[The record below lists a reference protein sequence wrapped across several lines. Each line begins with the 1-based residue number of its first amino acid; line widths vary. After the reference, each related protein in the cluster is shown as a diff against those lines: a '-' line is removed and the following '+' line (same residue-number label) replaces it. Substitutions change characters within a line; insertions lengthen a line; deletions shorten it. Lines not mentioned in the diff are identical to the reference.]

1 MASLHSSTHPLRRP
15 SRPALTLAVHGALLA
30 MACGG
35 AAGAHAQSAP
45 NSTVLAQADA
55 RQDYRIAVGPLDDAL
70 ADFAARAGVSITM
83 PPALVQGKT
92 TRGLQGAYSVNEGF
106 ARLLAGSGLEVV
118 GGNGGVYALRAT
130 PVVTSGAAGA
140 ASLAEVRVTAEAE
153 RNGTTEGSNSYTT
166 RSTSAATGLAL
177 APRETPQSVSVL
189 TRRQIEDQN
198 LTTVGEAVKNI
209 TGIRASSSDSDRTD
223 LYARGFYIDNYQY
236 DGVPTANTTDFF
248 GASMLDPIL
257 YDRMEVVRG
266 ATGLMTGAGNP
277 GASLNL
283 VRKRASSKEFGGTVS
298 GGLGSWDRRR
308 AAVDLS
314 TPLTDDGRIRARVVG
329 MREERDSHLDRY
341 HTKNEAFLATVEAD
355 LTPRTNLRLG
365 IEHQA
370 KRPTGTTWGGLPM
383 VFTDG
388 SASHWNRSFSIG
400 TDWSYWNTNSNTA
413 YAALEHQF
421 DNGWAVKAN
430 LSRNE
435 SDYQSK
441 LLYLLQYPDRNT
453 GLGVGAY
460 PNRSEQTF
468 EQNSASLQA
477 TGPFELLGRT
487 HEAVVGLTSNRSRYD
502 YGNYAYSNVAP
513 IGNIFEWNGSYAEPT
528 WGAFR
533 HLGNDRTTQQAL
545 YAAARFNLSD
555 DMKLIVGGRQ
565 NHWRTTDMA
574 GAERKHDQFTPYA
587 GLVYTLSP
595 RYSAYASYTDIF
607 QPQNYR
613 DLGGALLDPI
623 KGKSY
628 EAGIKGSFADGKLDA
643 SLAVFR
649 IAQDNVAVLDA
660 NNFVPVGTANAYRGA
675 KGVSSKGFEAQIAGE
690 ITRDWSVSAGFS
702 HTIATDADGSR
713 LQAWRSNNQ
722 LHAFTA
728 YRLGGAWSQV
738 TLGGGAQ
745 WQSGSYATAT
755 TSTGVAARRDQGS
768 LLIASLMASYKF
780 TPQLT
785 AQLNINNLFD
795 KTYYDFAGNQIFYG
809 TPRNAMLTLNYKF

>member
-1 MASLHSSTHPLRRP
+1 MASLHSSIHRLHPP
-15 SRPALTLAVHGALLA
+15 SRPALTLAVHAALLA
-30 MACGG
+30 MACGA
-35 AAGAHAQSAP
+35 AAGAHAQFASGSAVVAP
-45 NSTVLAQADA
+45 ASA
-55 RQDYRIAVGPLDDAL
+55 RQDYRIAAGPLDDAL

-83 PPALVQGKT
+83 PPALVEGKT
-92 TRGLQGAYSVNEGF
+92 TRGLQGNYSVSAGF
-106 ARLLAGSGLEVV
+106 ARLLEASGLEVV
-118 GGNGGVYALRAT
+118 GGSGGVYALRTAA
-130 PVVTSGAAGA
+130 VVAPAAAGA
-140 ASLAEVRVTAEAE
+140 ASLAEVKVTAEAD
-153 RNGTTEGSNSYTT
+153 RNGTTEGSGSYTT
-166 RSTSAATGLAL
+166 RSTAAATGLAL
-177 APRETPQSVSVL
+177 SLRDTPQSVSVL

-198 LTTVGEAVKNI
+198 LTTIGEAVKNI

-223 LYARGFYIDNYQY
+223 LYSRGFYIDNYQY

-248 GASMLDPIL
+248 GASMFDPVL

-283 VRKRASSKEFGGTVS
+283 VRKRASSKEFTGSIS
-298 GGLGSWDRRR
+298 GGLGSWDRKRGS
-308 AAVDLS
+308 VDLS
-314 TPLTDDGRIRARVVG
+314 APITDDGRIRARVVG

-341 HTKNEAFLATVEAD
+341 HTKNEALLATLEAD

-365 IEHQA
+365 VEHQA

-388 SASHWNRSFSIG
+388 SPSHWNRAFSIG

-413 YAALEHQF
+413 YATLEHQF
-421 DNGWAVKAN
+421 DSGWAVKAN

-477 TGPFELLGRT
+477 TGPFELLGRS
-487 HEAVVGLTSNRSRYD
+487 HEAVVGLTSNRSRYV
-502 YGNYAYSNVAP
+502 YGNYASSNVAP

-528 WGAFR
+528 WGALR
-533 HLGNDRTTQQAL
+533 HLGDDRTTQQAL
-545 YAAARFNLSD
+545 YAAARFNVSD
-555 DMKLIVGGRQ
+555 DLKLIVGGRQ
-565 NHWRTTDMA
+565 NHWRSTDMG

-613 DLGGALLDPI
+613 DVGGALLDPVQ
-623 KGKSY
+623 GRSY

-649 IAQDNVAVLDA
+649 IAQDNVAVLDGDKL
-660 NNFVPVGTANAYRGA
+660 VPGGTGNAYRGA
-675 KGVSSKGFEAQIAGE
+675 QGVTSKGFEAQIAGE

-702 HTIATDADGSR
+702 HTIANDADGSR
-713 LQAWRSNNQ
+713 LDARRPNNQ
-722 LHAFTA
+722 LHLFTS
-728 YRLGGAWSQV
+728 YRLPGTWSQLTV
-738 TLGGGAQ
+738 GGGAQ

-755 TSTGVAARRDQGS
+755 TSTGVAARRDQGA
-768 LLIASLMASYKF
+768 LLIASLMFSYAF

-795 KTYYDFAGNQIFYG
+795 KTYYDFAGNQIYYG
-809 TPRNAMLTLNYKF
+809 APRNAMLTLNYKF

>member
-1 MASLHSSTHPLRRP
+1 MALLHSSIHLLRA
-15 SRPALTLAVHGALLA
+15 PARHALALAVHGALLA

-35 AAGAHAQSAP
+35 AQAQSVVNHP
-45 NSTVLAQADA
+45 VVAQADA
-55 RQDYRIAVGPLDDAL
+55 RQDYRIAVGALDEAL

-83 PPALVQGKT
+83 PPALVHGKT
-92 TRGLQGAYSVNEGF
+92 TRGLQGSYSVSEGF

-118 GGNGGVYALRAT
+118 GGQGGVYALRAT
-130 PVVTSGAAGA
+130 PVVAPAAAGA
-140 ASLAEVRVTAEAE
+140 AAMAEVKVTAQAE
-153 RNGTTEGSNSYTT
+153 RDGTTEGTRSYTT
-166 RSTSAATGLAL
+166 TSTAAATGLAL
-177 APRETPQSVSVL
+177 SLRDTPQSVSVL
-189 TRRQIEDQN
+189 TRQQIEDQN

-223 LYARGFYIDNYQY
+223 LYSRGFYIDNYQY

-298 GGLGSWDRRR
+298 GGLGSWERRR
-308 AAVDLS
+308 GAVDLS
-314 TPLTDDGRIRARVVG
+314 APLTDDGRIRARVVG

-341 HTKNEAFLATVEAD
+341 HTKNEALLATVEAD

-388 SASHWNRSFSIG
+388 SASHWERSFSIG

-441 LLYLLQYPDRNT
+441 LLYLLRFPDRDT
-453 GLGVGAY
+453 GLGLGAY

-477 TGPFELLGRT
+477 TGPFELLGRS
-487 HEAVVGLTSNRSRYD
+487 HEAVVGLTSNRSRYI
-502 YGNYAYSNVAP
+502 YGNYAYSNLAP

-528 WGAFR
+528 WGGFR
-533 HLGNDRTTQQAL
+533 HLGDDRTTQQAL

-565 NHWRTTDMA
+565 NHWRTTDMD

-587 GLVYTLSP
+587 GLVYALSP

-613 DLGGALLDPI
+613 SVSGALLDPV
-623 KGKSY
+623 KGNSY

-643 SLAVFR
+643 SLALFR
-649 IAQDNVAVLDA
+649 IAQDNVAVLDGD
-660 NNFVPVGTANAYRGA
+660 NFVPGGTTNAYRGA

-690 ITRDWSVSAGFS
+690 IASGWSISAGFS
-702 HTIATDADGSR
+702 HTIATDADGNR
-713 LQAWRSNNQ
+713 LQAWRANNQ

-728 YRLGGAWSQV
+728 YRLRGAWNKLTV
-738 TLGGGAQ
+738 GGGAQ
-745 WQSGSYATAT
+745 WQSSSYATDT
-755 TSTGVAARRDQGS
+755 TSTGVAARRDQGAV
-768 LLIASLMASYKF
+768 LVASLMASYAF
-780 TPQLT
+780 TPRLT
-785 AQLNINNLFD
+785 GQLNINNLFD
-795 KTYYDFAGNQIFYG
+795 KTYYDFAGNQIYYG
-809 TPRNAMLTLNYKF
+809 APRNAMVSLNYKF